1 MQLIEVATA
10 ADSLMLSNPNY
21 QIHILQTRHHK
32 TITEITYNN
41 NIHIYA
47 DMKVNTTNLAKSDN

>member
-21 QIHILQTRHHK
+21 QIHILQTKHHK

-41 NIHIYA
+41 NIHIYT
-47 DMKVNTTNLAKSDN
+47 DIKVNTTNLAKSNK